1 MKFTF
6 RARIYK
12 VGINPCVKVPRRITS
27 QMAPKRG
34 YIPVRG
40 KIEGHPFEQTLVA
53 VKNEPYRLYVN
64 GFMLKGSGTHVGET
78 AQFTITQ
85 TTAKRRDEVMPS
97 DLKHRLVKMNL
108 LSTFEKL
115 VPSRK
120 KDILRYLN
128 YLKTAEAKS
137 RNIDKIVNLLSE
149 KS

>member
-6 RARIYK
+6 SAKIYK

-27 QMAPKRG
+27 QMDPKRG

-40 KIEGHPFEQTLVA
+40 EIGGHRFEQTLVA

-64 GFMLKGSGTHVGET
+64 GLMLKGAGAAVGDT
-78 AQFTITQ
+78 VQFTITQ
-85 TTAKRRDEVMPS
+85 TTAKRRDEVMPT
-97 DLKHRLVKMNL
+97 DLKQRLVKMDL
-108 LSTFEKL
+108 LTAFEKL
-115 VPSRK
+115 IPSRK

-137 RNIDKIVNLLSE
+137 RNIDKIVNLLLDS
-149 KS
+149 